1 MTDNLDRHGR
11 PLGGDRE
18 RDGRLL
24 AAAQGIDLT
33 AGVVDN
39 ATRAHWYERADVA
52 RAKLVDWAEHPSDCL
67 CRHGYDCP
75 TRATAQQREERAV
88 AEARPHDDEPQPGD
102 LVRVYGASGEPGV
115 LSWVDMFGGYNG
127 KAEVSTSDAQVVV
140 VERAAD
146 EHADDC
152 RGCDGPGIVPCAAD
166 RVEGDFAMRGAVA
179 IKDLRAADRG

>member
-52 RAKLVDWAEHPSDCL
+52 RAKLADWAEHPSDCL
-67 CRHGYDCP
+67 CRRGYL
-75 TRATAQQREERAV
+75 
-88 AEARPHDDEPQPGD
+88 PG
-102 LVRVYGASGEPGV
+102 LVHPAGHLVVEHGEPAPGEP
-115 LSWVDMFGGYNG
+115 WP
-127 KAEVSTSDAQVVV
+127 
-140 VERAAD
+140 
-146 EHADDC
+146 DC
-152 RGCDGPGIVPCAAD
+152 RHGRPQNDCTECTGLTPPTG
-166 RVEGDFAMRGAVA
+166 GA
-179 IKDLRAADRG
+179 R

>member
-52 RAKLVDWAEHPSDCL
+52 RAKLADWAEHPSDCL
-67 CRHGYDCP
+67 CRHGHTCP
-75 TRATAQQREERAV
+75 LGG
-88 AEARPHDDEPQPGD
+88 AR
-102 LVRVYGASGEPGV
+102 
-115 LSWVDMFGGYNG
+115 
-127 KAEVSTSDAQVVV
+127 
-140 VERAAD
+140 
-146 EHADDC
+146 
-152 RGCDGPGIVPCAAD
+152 
-166 RVEGDFAMRGAVA
+166 
-179 IKDLRAADRG
+179 